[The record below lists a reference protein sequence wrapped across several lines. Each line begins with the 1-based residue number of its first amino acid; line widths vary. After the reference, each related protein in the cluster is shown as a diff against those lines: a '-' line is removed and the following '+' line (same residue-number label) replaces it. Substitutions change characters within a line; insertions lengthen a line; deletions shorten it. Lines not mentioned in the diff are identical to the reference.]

1 MLRRIRICRGDSM
14 TNRHLVFAVA
24 AILVSSASLQAQSD
38 PCLRRTIAVNLFDH
52 DKQIDSEISPDNFQ
66 ASMPHE
72 KITVLSVTASRPSR
86 MVIVLDASGSMTSD
100 KSDWNSYIDN
110 AKELAKG
117 LAAGTQV
124 GLIVFSTQVDTT
136 VPLTSDREIMAREL
150 ETVRSAVSSA
160 GKRTEKAALWDAV
173 GNAIGL
179 FGTVAVGDTLYVMS
193 VGKDDVSRLH
203 PEDFEPYTNMLRIF
217 AWSPH
222 QMPLGAHPHDDRL
235 WQLAHESGGSVVD
248 FMFIPLM
255 GVYVDPGHASSASEV
270 LYRTGMQFRRIA
282 SYYRVELE
290 FQHPFDKKTEWNL
303 RASIK
308 EGSHVH
314 FLGVW
319 YPKLLLPCKN
329 QNAPAKGPA

>member
-1 MLRRIRICRGDSM
+1 MTRRY
-14 TNRHLVFAVA
+14 LVFAIAV
-24 AILVSSASLQAQSD
+24 ILASSVSLQAQSD

-52 DKQIDSEISPDNFQ
+52 EKQFDSEISPDNFQ

-86 MVIVLDASGSMTSD
+86 VVIVLDASGSMTSD

-124 GLIVFSTQVDTT
+124 GLIVFSTEVDTT
-136 VPLTSDREIMAREL
+136 VPLTSDREIMARGL

-160 GKRTEKAALWDAV
+160 GKRTEKAALWDA
-173 GNAIGL
+173 IGKAVEL

-193 VGKDDVSRLH
+193 VGNDDASRLH
-203 PEDFEPYTNMLRIF
+203 PIDFEQYTNTLRIF

-222 QMPLGAHPHDDRL
+222 QMPLAAHDDRL
-235 WQLAHESGGSVVD
+235 WQLAHDSGGSVVD

-255 GVYVDPGHASSASEV
+255 GVYLEPGHASSASEA

-290 FQHPFDKKTEWNL
+290 FQPPLDKKTEWHL
-303 RASIK
+303 RASIR
-308 EGSHVH
+308 EGSHTH
-314 FLGVW
+314 FLGVAH
-319 YPKLLLPCKN
+319 PKQLLPCERP
-329 QNAPAKGPA
+329 NAQAKGAA